1 MSEADGSGSA
11 PSRCGASLLAG
22 NGAPIV
28 RELALAKRVQGALER
43 LYAIDRVL
51 ELDPFVVLG
60 AAGEREALFV
70 REGGDGELELSLR
83 IPSGEGAKA
92 LDGVCQIIEG
102 VSHFVYITHR
112 ANRDQETTQLELELQ
127 AEVDKYVVLAA
138 SIEAFDARRSEALRV
153 SLYDAVNFSHDQ
165 GTEEGERYRTANG
178 LARQFTG
185 RLERKFVARR
195 NYGEMRREL
204 RRFFHLTQSDK
215 LAVARAA

>member
-1 MSEADGSGSA
+1 MTA
-11 PSRCGASLLAG
+11 PPRTAPASQLSG

-51 ELDPFVVLG
+51 ELDSYVVLG

-83 IPSGEGAKA
+83 IPSGADAKA
-92 LDGVCQIIEG
+92 LDGTCQIIEG
-102 VSHFVYITHR
+102 VSHFVYLTHR
-112 ANRDQETTQLELELQ
+112 AHRDQETTQLELELQ

-138 SIEAFDARRSEALRV
+138 SIESFDARRSEVLRARLYNEV
-153 SLYDAVNFSHDQ
+153 SFSH
-165 GTEEGERYRTANG
+165 GRETEEGERYRTANG
-178 LARQFTG
+178 LARKFTG
-185 RLERKFVARR
+185 HLERKFVARR

-204 RRFFHLTQSDK
+204 RRFFHAAQSDK

>member
-1 MSEADGSGSA
+1 MSQA
-11 PSRCGASLLAG
+11 PASRVPAALLAG

-43 LYAIDRVL
+43 LYAIERVL
-51 ELDPFVVLG
+51 ELDPYVVLG

-83 IPSGEGAKA
+83 IPSGEGARA

-112 ANRDQETTQLELELQ
+112 AHRDQETTQLELELQ

-138 SIEAFDARRSEALRV
+138 SIEAFDTRRSEGLRER
-153 SLYDAVNFSHDQ
+153 LYNAVDFSHHAES
-165 GTEEGERYRTANG
+165 EEGERYRTAND

-195 NYGEMRREL
+195 NYGDMRREL
-204 RRFFHLTQSDK
+204 RRFFHMAQSDK